1 MAQAGFRIDNDVEQR
16 AEHTQDGPAHA
27 RMPVAFESLTTEELN
42 AELEKGMDDIRNG
55 RVCTKEGV
63 FEEMRRLYG
72 V

>member
-1 MAQAGFRIDNDVEQR
+1 MAQAGFRIDNNVEQW

-27 RMPVAFESLTTEELN
+27 RMPVAFESLTTKELN
-42 AELEKGMDDIRNG
+42 AELEKGMDDIRSG
-55 RVCTKEGV
+55 RVYAEDSV